1 MSPSLPKGK
10 HENLDFQRAFW
21 HPQAMN
27 QKRWFSFPYHKAKK
41 GPSWIKRR
49 EYLLGAG
56 LIFFSLLSVFLFYQN
71 LSLKREIAALKRA
84 VVTLELRE
92 KELETQLDQLQ
103 KEKEELLQQALG
115 SLRKRTSYV
124 EKIIR
129 QLGLS
134 RHFGTARKQKALGGP
149 YVPPQK
155 EYEILI
161 EKISTYLTKFSKVP
175 LGKPCRGYISS
186 YYGYRRDPFTGK
198 RAFHS
203 GIDIVA
209 RYGAPVR
216 ATADGVV
223 WRVGYSRGLGRYV
236 KIRHKHG
243 FMTVYGHLRK
253 YVVKRGER
261 VKKGEIIGYV
271 GNTGRSTG
279 PHLHYEIRRWGRSLN
294 PLRFIRAERRLAR
307 LNLPHRLP
315 ASQK

>member
-1 MSPSLPKGK
+1 MMWSGQEYLKPRTKRLKVKIPR
-10 HENLDFQRAFW
+10 HFW
-21 HPQAMN
+21 LYFLVI
-27 QKRWFSFPYHKAKK
+27 FSFALN
-41 GPSWIKRR
+41 I
-49 EYLLGAG
+49 LL
-56 LIFFSLLSVFLFYQN
+56 FWQNKSLKSQLV
-71 LSLKREIAALKRA
+71 SLKREIVA
-84 VVTLELRE
+84 LELRE

-103 KEKEELLQQALG
+103 KEKEELLQQAVGVLK
-115 SLRKRTSYV
+115 KRTSYM

-129 QLGLS
+129 RLGLS
-134 RHFGTARKQKALGGP
+134 RHFGTSQQKALGGP
-149 YVPPQK
+149 YLPPRK
-155 EYEILI
+155 EYEILRERI
-161 EKISTYLTKFSKVP
+161 NTYLTRLEKVP

-223 WRVGYSRGLGRYV
+223 YRVGYSRGLGRYV

-243 FMTVYGHLRK
+243 FLTVYGHLRK

-294 PLRFIRAERRLAR
+294 PLRFIRAERHLAR
-307 LNLPHRLP
+307 VARSFP
-315 ASQK
+315 SS

>member
-1 MSPSLPKGK
+1 MNLYWRPPK
-10 HENLDFQRAFW
+10 
-21 HPQAMN
+21 M
-27 QKRWFSFPYHKAKK
+27 
-41 GPSWIKRR
+41 RR
-49 EYLLGAG
+49 YGGLLGRKKEYFLGVG
-56 LIFFSLLSVFLFYQN
+56 LVFFFFISALLFYQN
-71 LSLKREIAALKRA
+71 LLLKRENAELKRA
-84 VVTLELRE
+84 LVSLELRE

-103 KEKEELLQQALG
+103 KEKEELLQQAVG
-115 SLRKRTSYV
+115 ALRKRTSHV

-134 RHFGTARKQKALGGP
+134 RHFGTSRKKKALGGP
-149 YVPPQK
+149 YLPPQK

-161 EKISTYLTKFSKVP
+161 GKINDYLAKFEKIP

-186 YYGYRRDPFTGK
+186 YYGYRRDPFTGR

-216 ATADGVV
+216 ATADGIV

-236 KIRHKHG
+236 KIKHKHG

-279 PHLHYEIRRWGRSLN
+279 PHLHYEVRRWGRSLN
-294 PLRFIRAERRLAR
+294 PLRFVRAERKLAR
-307 LNLPHRLP
+307 LNLP
-315 ASQK
+315 SQLHVSRK